1 MEGGRVILSGGKA
14 VLKTS
19 MQQALGA
26 LGESTRQRVGINWLL
41 PVLALLLLTGL
52 SYTILNLSW
61 MIPFGMLGGVFGAL
75 FFFIQPGLSLLLFFM
90 VRIVLDLLWWVPGS
104 FAGLNLLA
112 AFTGGAT
119 ALCGTIFALEFRRI
133 ERLPN
138 LNAFLVFLAV
148 LGISAVRNL
157 NLTAGVELLARFVS
171 PPMMMFLVAAF
182 LYRQRDATRMLRLL
196 ILICA
201 VPLAVSL
208 FHLLTGQM
216 NTHTLAGY
224 NRLLGGYKNLR
235 HHGMMMML
243 MASLAGFWFYQA
255 NDRRLRLIALVYVGA
270 ASLCLYLTYIRTG
283 LLAFAAFVISFL
295 YISQRRRELGLVLAT
310 GALVAILSPE
320 IQDRFKDLVLVF
332 TMNGDDMFGESRKLG
347 SGRMGLWTDSFNEYL
362 HRPLG
367 DIILGLGLG
376 KHWILTQAAY
386 TSFTIVQD
394 GQVDTHS
401 DYLGLLYQLGPIAL
415 GCYLLMQLRIVQ
427 LGYILARRSPSSF
440 SRDLGA
446 LAAALSVAVF
456 VTNTISNGF
465 VNRTTLGW
473 FFWGIAGLMI
483 AAYIR
488 MQEDERQARLQTI
501 PLTPS

>member
-1 MEGGRVILSGGKA
+1 MECRRVILCRETA
-14 VLKTS
+14 LLKTS

-26 LGESTRQRVGINWLL
+26 LGESTRRRADMSWLL
-41 PVLALLLLTGL
+41 PVLALLLLIGL

-61 MIPFGMLGGVFGAL
+61 MIPIGMLGGIFGAL
-75 FFFIQPGLSLLLFFM
+75 FFFIQPGLSLLLFFA

-112 AFTGGAT
+112 IFTGGAT
-119 ALCGTIFALEFRRI
+119 ALCGAIFALEFRRI
-133 ERLPN
+133 ERVPN

-182 LYRQRDATRMLRLL
+182 LYRKRDAERMLRLL

-201 VPLAVSL
+201 IPLAVSL
-208 FHLLTGQM
+208 FHLITGQM

-255 NDRRLRLIALVYVGA
+255 DDRRLRLAALGYAGA

-295 YISQRRRELGLVLAT
+295 YISRRRRELGLVLAL
-310 GALVAILSPE
+310 GALVAVLSPE
-320 IQDRFKDLVLVF
+320 IQDRFKDIVLVF
-332 TMNGDDMFGESRKLG
+332 TMDGDDMFGESRKLG

-386 TSFTIVQD
+386 NPFTIVQD

-427 LGYILARRSPSSF
+427 LGRALARRSTDAF
-440 SRDLGA
+440 TRDLGA

-473 FFWGIAGLMI
+473 FFWGIAGLML
-483 AAYIR
+483 AAHMR
-488 MQEDERQARLQTI
+488 MQEEHQKAI
-501 PLTPS
+501 PLKRA